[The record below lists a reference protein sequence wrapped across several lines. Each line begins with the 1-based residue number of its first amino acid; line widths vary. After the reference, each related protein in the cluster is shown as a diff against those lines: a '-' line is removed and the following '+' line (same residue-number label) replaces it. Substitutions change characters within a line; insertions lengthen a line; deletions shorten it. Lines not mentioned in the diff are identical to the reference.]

1 MKNKKGESYKKTS
14 SIIIYFY
21 KFLVTVY
28 MMAINAIDNKIY
40 TYEDYLKFPEDE
52 IVEIIDGRISAMSP
66 APSRIHQEILMELS
80 AEIRNYIKSNNGSC
94 KVYPAPFDVV
104 LVDENQDAKE
114 SKNIVQPDISVI
126 CDKNKLTDN
135 GCTGSPDMI
144 VEIISQY
151 NPRNDYIKK
160 LNLYEQFRV
169 KEYWIVNPMKKN
181 ILVYIL
187 TENGYGMP
195 DMYTF
200 NDIVKVNIYD
210 NLEID
215 FKLFEL

>member
-1 MKNKKGESYKKTS
+1 
-14 SIIIYFY
+14 
-21 KFLVTVY
+21 
-28 MMAINAIDNKIY
+28 MAINVIDNKIY

-52 IVEIIDGRISAMSP
+52 ILEIIDGRISAMSP
-66 APSRIHQEILMELS
+66 APSRIHQEIIMELS
-80 AEIRNYIKSNNGSC
+80 AEIRNYIKSNNGLC

-114 SKNIVQPDISVI
+114 SKNIVQPD
-126 CDKNKLTDN
+126 
-135 GCTGSPDMI
+135 MI

-160 LNLYEQFRV
+160 LNLYEQFKV

-181 ILVYIL
+181 ILVYTL

-210 NLEID
+210 DLEID
-215 FKLFEL
+215 FKLFDL

>member
-1 MKNKKGESYKKTS
+1 
-14 SIIIYFY
+14 
-21 KFLVTVY
+21 